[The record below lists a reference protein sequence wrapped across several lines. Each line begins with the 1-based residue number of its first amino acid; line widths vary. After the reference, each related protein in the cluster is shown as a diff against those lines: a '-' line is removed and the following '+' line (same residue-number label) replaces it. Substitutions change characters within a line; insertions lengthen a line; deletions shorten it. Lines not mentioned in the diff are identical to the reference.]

1 MLACSWI
8 MEPNT
13 QKNHISEILPS
24 YPVSQPLFFTDLGS
38 QKWAKAE
45 KRIKSSGSCVRG
57 TTCLL
62 SYCVGSTYRIT
73 QKAP

>member
-13 QKNHISEILPS
+13 QKNHISEYFLLILFPS
-24 YPVSQPLFFTDLGS
+24 LFFTDLGS
-38 QKWAKAE
+38 QKWAKAG